1 MNTRQK
7 ITCLPM
13 ETFSMERVRY
23 FARQLITP
31 EDLTLEQEYFR
42 NKLRRH
48 NRFLHGWGVVC
59 GCMVEPV
66 PDKPWTVKVTPGYVL
81 GPYGDEILIDHEVE
95 VDLHK
100 EGLEGL
106 AVSPCA
112 DQLDDWCSQVEVER
126 VAGQPLYVAVKY
138 AECRSRPV
146 RVLVGCGC
154 DETHCEY
161 SRIRDSFAIQVLDKR
176 PESHKTQGSHQPSLD
191 DLILGSVPNC
201 PGCPSEPW
209 VVLAKVAPG
218 ENGETLAIDNCDF
231 GENCYR
237 RMVVAF
243 GNFWWHCT
251 ELAPLTVTVRISP
264 ESSATTP
271 GKSITVDVVVED
283 ATDLG
288 GYEFEMNFD
297 HAVVQ
302 IASVEDGGFLEST
315 GRTVCTLEPTIDN
328 DTGSTSF
335 GAVSWGSAAGPVGTG
350 KLAVIK
356 LTATEKGGRTDL
368 QLQNVRIVDTHA
380 TEREVIPVGG
390 MVSVKPEK

>member
-59 GCMVEPV
+59 GCTVEPV

-161 SRIRDSFAIQVLDKR
+161 SRIRDSFAIEVLTSK
-176 PESHKTQGSHQPSLD
+176 PSTYSDPLPCYSSEGG
-191 DLILGSVPNC
+191 ISPIPCGPC
-201 PGCPSEPW
+201 PPCPTDPW
-209 VVLAKVAPG
+209 VILATVTPGDNGKITEQKIDNFSLRRCVVSLAGICLLAGKLLWIGFIPNTNSKFFRNSQIHEALSSAIDRGALQEVLPPGYKVDPTQPFDPEKAKEILAELGLEGNQLSTVVGEKNRKLAKVVG
-218 ENGETLAIDNCDF
+218 VMLENVELTLALTVCPDSEVVDKVTVMGTA
-231 GENCYR
+231 GELPDI
-237 RMVVAF
+237 VIGDESLAS
-243 GNFWWHCT
+243 
-251 ELAPLTVTVRISP
+251 ELAAVLP
-264 ESSATTP
+264 
-271 GKSITVDVVVED
+271 D
-283 ATDLG
+283 
-288 GYEFEMNFD
+288 FD
-297 HAVVQ
+297 
-302 IASVEDGGFLEST
+302 G
-315 GRTVCTLEPTIDN
+315 TLIR
-328 DTGSTSF
+328 F
-335 GAVSWGSAAGPVGTG
+335 
-350 KLAVIK
+350 
-356 LTATEKGGRTDL
+356 
-368 QLQNVRIVDTHA
+368 
-380 TEREVIPVGG
+380 
-390 MVSVKPEK
+390 